1 MRTTELVQRAYQAV
15 VQHDMDMLLT
25 IFSADCEFVDITES
39 EAWRGRE
46 AFKSYMVATW
56 EAFPDFHPE
65 NPTFTAQGNVV
76 AAELEL
82 VGTHLGEFLD
92 VAPTGAVVRWRAA
105 AFYTI
110 ASDADEI
117 TREVYYYDAQSL
129 RAALEFNRRL

>member
-1 MRTTELVQRAYQAV
+1 MRTTELVQKAYQAV
-15 VQHDMDMLLT
+15 AQRDMDVLLT
-25 IFSADCEFVDITES
+25 IFSVDCEFVDITEP

-46 AFKSYMVATW
+46 AFKSYMTATW

-82 VGTHLGEFLD
+82 VGTHCGEFLG
-92 VAPTGAVVRWRAA
+92 VAPTGAMVRWRAG

-110 ASDADEI
+110 DPDAGEI

-129 RAALEFNRRL
+129 RTALESDRLP